1 MGDMNVEKVI
11 AKLRSRSAQGIKE
24 YGTTTD
30 RADLPLKEWLN
41 HLQEEL
47 LDSCIYLE
55 QLLKMKG

>member
-1 MGDMNVEKVI
+1 MGDINVERVI

-30 RADLPLKEWLN
+30 GADLGLEEWLT

-55 QLLKMKG
+55 QLLKMNT